1 MRFRTYNIS
10 PLFLGNDGLTDAQS
24 ATLSKHMQRHSDYM
38 KETDAKAKAKL
49 KLTDNMRAEMD
60 QLMDRVRQ
68 NELGNIELS
77 DGAKTYIHE
86 VVRQEVYGYKSSF
99 SGNRFTE
106 KGLQCEDSAIDL
118 YNQVF
123 FTQHVKSEMELS
135 HGLVMGHPDIVDV
148 VNGKIIDIKTSWNKS
163 TFPLFE
169 SDGYNAQ
176 YVWQVRTYLYLM
188 RKVTGENRWVNG
200 EIAYMLVDT
209 PEELVP
215 ENDCDDLHMVSD
227 LPLNLRYTIVN
238 VELTDQMVEHMD
250 KRLLAAEKYAEQY
263 KNNLI
268 NKNNV

>member
-1 MRFRTYNIS
+1 
-10 PLFLGNDGLTDAQS
+10 
-24 ATLSKHMQRHSDYM
+24 
-38 KETDAKAKAKL
+38 
-49 KLTDNMRAEMD
+49 
-60 QLMDRVRQ
+60 
-68 NELGNIELS
+68 
-77 DGAKTYIHE
+77 
-86 VVRQEVYGYKSSF
+86 
-99 SGNRFTE
+99 
-106 KGLQCEDSAIDL
+106 
-118 YNQVF
+118 
-123 FTQHVKSEMELS
+123 MELS